1 MNLAPEGAKAL
12 SAMANQPTMRSHP
25 RVSVCAPVTYQAGK
39 EEGEGTAWNISRSG
53 CRFSGN
59 FPLLEGACFSFTL
72 SLSASERVYVAAA
85 VVSWTDGTDYG
96 VEFIIIDEES
106 SETLTAYIEREAD
119 GCQESR
125 RITSV
130 EVV

>member
-1 MNLAPEGAKAL
+1 
-12 SAMANQPTMRSHP
+12 MRSRL
-25 RVSVCAPVTYQAGK
+25 RVSVSAPVTYQIGK

-59 FPLLEGACFSFTL
+59 FPLPEGACFSFTL

-96 VEFIIIDEES
+96 VEFIIVDEES
-106 SETLTAYIEREAD
+106 SETLTAFIEREAV

-125 RITSV
+125 QKAPAPIV
-130 EVV
+130 

>member
-1 MNLAPEGAKAL
+1 
-12 SAMANQPTMRSHP
+12 MADRPTMRSRL
-25 RVSVCAPVTYQAGK
+25 RVSVSAPVTYQIGK

-59 FPLLEGACFSFTL
+59 FPLPEGACFSFTL

-96 VEFIIIDEES
+96 VEFIIVDEES
-106 SETLTAYIEREAD
+106 SETLTAFIEREAD

-125 RITSV
+125 QKAPAPIV
-130 EVV
+130 